1 MSDTSDIDS
10 VTLEVTRNA
19 AAAVCEEMNAN
30 LIRTGYSPNIKERRD
45 CSCAL
50 FDADAEMIAQAENM
64 PVHLGSMPFSV

>member
-1 MSDTSDIDS
+1 MSDDNAVDS

-19 AAAVCEEMNAN
+19 AIAVCEEMNAN

-50 FDADAEMIAQAENM
+50 FDADANLVVEVS
-64 PVHLGSMPFSV
+64 PDG